1 MTAHTIAVGA
11 DPEMFLQ
18 DRSGSFVSAYGT
30 IPGTKEDPHKVDG
43 GAVQVDGMAVEFN
56 IDPAL
61 TKEEFIGRIR
71 QVRDQL
77 GAMLPD
83 FNVIA
88 TPVARFSPEYMRTQC
103 EAALELGCDPD
114 FNAYTKEANPRP
126 DGDVPFRTAGGHVHV
141 GWIQDM
147 PLDDPDH
154 VEACQMLTRELD
166 FYLGVASLFWDNDD
180 QRRNMYGA
188 PGAYRVKSYGVEYR
202 SLSNAWLNDERIQD
216 FVYTQVQRAF
226 TNLANGESWYN
237 LYNNVAQQIIEGN
250 DRVLARILLEE
261 HPAILGDHADL
272 IREYM
277 NG

>member
-1 MTAHTIAVGA
+1 
-11 DPEMFLQ
+11 
-18 DRSGSFVSAYGT
+18 
-30 IPGTKEDPHKVDG
+30 
-43 GAVQVDGMAVEFN
+43 MA
-56 IDPAL
+56 
-61 TKEEFIGRIR
+61 
-71 QVRDQL
+71 
-77 GAMLPD
+77 
-83 FNVIA
+83 
-88 TPVARFSPEYMRTQC
+88 TQC

-114 FNAYTKEANPRP
+114 YDAYSGQANPRP

-141 GWIQDM
+141 GWISDM

-166 FYLGVASLFWDNDD
+166 FYLGLASLFWDNDD

-226 TNLANGESWYN
+226 TNLANGDSWYN
-237 LYNNVAQQIIEGN
+237 QYNTLAQQVISGN

-261 HPAILGDHADL
+261 HPEILGDHADV
-272 IREYM
+272 IMEYM